1 MFSINPLEIPSQ
13 ELYSYMVSSIAPRPI
28 ALASTIDNQG
38 NVNLSPFSFFNFFG
52 ANRPILVF
60 SPNHRGR
67 DGSMKDTL
75 QNVLEV
81 PEVVINMVDYAMVEQ
96 MSLSSCEYPRG
107 TNEFVKAGFTEE
119 ISLVIRPPRVKESKV
134 QYECKVLEVKNYHY
148 TNLVICE
155 VVMVHISDAILDE
168 NKKIVHEKTD
178 WVARMGG
185 NWYVRASGD
194 ATFEVEKPN
203 VKKGIGFD
211 NIPVNIRYSKILTGN
226 DLGKLGNIEALP
238 TENEVSEFRNS
249 DVMKN
254 IFEQVAFGC
263 AYLDNLLHVEAQKL
277 LKENKLKEAWLVLL
291 QK

>member
-1 MFSINPLEIPSQ
+1 MISINPLEIPSQ
-13 ELYSYMVSSIAPRPI
+13 ELYGYMVSSIAPRPI
-28 ALASTIDNQG
+28 ALASTVDKDG

-75 QNVLEV
+75 QNVFEV

-107 TNEFVKAGFTEE
+107 TNEFIKAGFNEE
-119 ISLVIRPPRVKESKV
+119 KSVIVRPPRVKESKV
-134 QYECKVLEVKNYHY
+134 QFECKVLEVKNYHY

-155 VVMVHISDAILDE
+155 VVMVHISEDILSE
-168 NKKIVHEKTD
+168 NKKIAHEKTD

-185 NWYVRASGD
+185 NWYVRASGN

-203 VKKGIGFD
+203 VKKGMGFD
-211 NIPVNIRYSKILTGN
+211 NIPNNIRYSKILTGN
-226 DLGKLGNIEALP
+226 DLGKLGNIEELP
-238 TENEVSEFRNS
+238 SEEEVLLYRNS
-249 DVMKN
+249 ENLKS

-263 AYLDNLLHVEAQKL
+263 AFLDNLLHIEAQKL